1 MSDWGREKGFEFEF
15 FDGLVLPFLGLYL
28 SHFDLSFRGI
38 EYQNRM
44 CDGPLESLA
53 FFFRTRRPDVSLP
66 WREAGQPDQSFRSSL
81 TLQYDASDRK
91 TGGLIKCKLLTSQE
105 SSKCSQA
112 WGFVRY
118 VLSSFLDDTVVL
130 ML

>member
-53 FFFRTRRPDVSLP
+53 FFSEHVARMFLFPGERPVNRTRVSDP
-66 WREAGQPDQSFRSSL
+66 R
-81 TLQYDASDRK
+81 
-91 TGGLIKCKLLTSQE
+91 
-105 SSKCSQA
+105 
-112 WGFVRY
+112 
-118 VLSSFLDDTVVL
+118 
-130 ML
+130 